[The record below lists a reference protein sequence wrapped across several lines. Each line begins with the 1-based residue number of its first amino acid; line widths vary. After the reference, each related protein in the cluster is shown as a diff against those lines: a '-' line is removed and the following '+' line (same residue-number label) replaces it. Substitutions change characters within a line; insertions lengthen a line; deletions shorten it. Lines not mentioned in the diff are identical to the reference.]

1 MASADLGRGAAS
13 AAISLRW
20 VYPKHLKEPL
30 KLAMAYKQRHI
41 MAYKQRHIMA
51 YKQRHNGNSINKVIF
66 TKS

>member
-1 MASADLGRGAAS
+1 MASADPRGAAS

-30 KLAMAYKQRHI
+30 KLAMAYKLFKRV
-41 MAYKQRHIMA
+41 K
-51 YKQRHNGNSINKVIF
+51 SINKVIF